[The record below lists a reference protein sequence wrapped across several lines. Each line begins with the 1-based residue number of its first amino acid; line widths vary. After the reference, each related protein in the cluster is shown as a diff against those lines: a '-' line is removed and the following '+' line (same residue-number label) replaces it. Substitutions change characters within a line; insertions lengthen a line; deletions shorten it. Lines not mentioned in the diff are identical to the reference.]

1 MSEHTVTCLSGPA
14 PRDKGP
20 GWGPLSAST
29 AAAAVTTAP
38 QQAGGSSLAPTALL
52 QAVAE
57 LRAPTVPALLAKER
71 QSGSHTLGSR
81 WALLIPRMARATA
94 STVLPLTWVTING

>member
-71 QSGSHTLGSR
+71 QSGSHTLGCAAGGHFSFQGWPELQHQLSSR
-81 WALLIPRMARATA
+81 
-94 STVLPLTWVTING
+94 